1 MQRILTLS
9 ALLLIAH
16 SLFGQSRNLDISGTV
31 VDTLGAPLPLST
43 VLLLDPVDT
52 TLISYTRA
60 DEQGRFLLKNQKRT
74 SALVK
79 ISYVG
84 YMPRIIHI
92 DPQTSGDID
101 IGEIRLEE
109 IAKDLFEVVVKAAKA
124 PMSIRGDTIEY
135 DASKFKVAPGSSVED
150 LLRRLP
156 GIEVGQDGGI
166 TAEGQAVTRVTVD
179 GKRFFGNDPK
189 TATKNL
195 PAEGVKKVQVFDEQ
209 SEEEKLTGA
218 SSTPPEKTMNLEL
231 KDEFK
236 KGGFGKII
244 AGAGTEERAEL
255 KGNFNKFND
264 KEQFSIIGI
273 GNNTGRNGLSWDDYQ
288 DFRGSQ
294 SFNWDDDGDFGFG
307 SGGGYIIRYGGDEGD
322 DDIGDIENSFFGDQS
337 AGFPRNI
344 QGGLNYTYAHEK
356 PVLNAVYFFDRSQ
369 LMAEATR
376 NQQNFLPDATYTNQD
391 ISSQDNTNMG
401 HRVQFRIE
409 QKIDSLNT
417 LVFNANGVLNQRDNL
432 NDGTYRYFRSNNQL
446 SNFTQFDNRF
456 QQDARYLT
464 GSLIYRKKFKK
475 KGRSLGWSGAYFVN
489 DSEQTGTQSSI
500 NEFYDDSGALD
511 STLVIEQQI
520 DAVGLR
526 QQVKSSAIYVEPFG
540 KRWYWQTFYNYNL
553 RLESVDRDV
562 ADVVQ
567 DLPAPNDFLSRY
579 YDNRIDLHR
588 LGTSLRYSYKGINI
602 SAGLARQEFQ
612 LEGDFRSGPSGMID
626 TVIRR
631 TFPNWIPNV
640 NMSIDL
646 KRNRYLDGG
655 YVVTAR
661 EPSMRN
667 LQPVIDNSNPLFIRE
682 GNPNLIPQIDHNIRM
697 SFRRFSPATFTNLF
711 TNINFRIVENAF
723 VQEQTVD
730 SLLVTNSRTINY
742 KGGQS
747 LWASVSYG
755 FPIVKNKFTINLNYS
770 YSWNKRFALV
780 NAVENETFSNGHW
793 TNLRLNVTPGDRFTL
808 YLSGRFNLT
817 DTKYSINAEQN
828 QQLFNQTYSVDLNTI
843 LVWGIFA
850 NIHFDYDIY
859 QNDRFGFNQ
868 DVPILSASLYK
879 VLFPNKRG
887 EIRLSGYDLLNR
899 NLGVNQFAT
908 ANIVSETRTTTLAR
922 YAMLSFTYNLQ
933 GIETSLKKNRGWW

>member
-1 MQRILTLS
+1 MKRLYFL
-9 ALLLIAH
+9 AVLLLVSQAMY
-16 SLFGQSRNLDISGTV
+16 SQSKSLDISGTIA
-31 VDTLGAPLPLST
+31 DTLGEPLPLST

-60 DEQGRFLLKNQKRT
+60 DEKGRFELKNQKRKA
-74 SALVK
+74 ALLK

-84 YMPRIIHI
+84 FMPRIINI
-92 DPQTSGDID
+92 NPEATGDID

-109 IAKDLFEVVVKAAKA
+109 IAKDLFEIVVKAAKA

-156 GIEVGQDGGI
+156 GIEVGQDGSI
-166 TAEGQAVTRVTVD
+166 SSEGQSVTKVTVD

-195 PAEGVKKVQVFDEQ
+195 PAEGIKKVQVFDEA

-231 KDEFK
+231 KEEFK

-255 KGNFNKFND
+255 KGNYNKFND

-307 SGGGYIIRYGGDEGD
+307 SGSNYIIRYGGDDED
-322 DDIGDIENSFFGDQS
+322 DAIGDIENSFFGDQS
-337 AGFPRNI
+337 SGFPRNI
-344 QGGLNYTYAHEK
+344 QGGLNYTYAEK
-356 PVLNAVYFFDRSQ
+356 KTDLNAVYFFDRTQ
-369 LMAEATR
+369 LQADATR
-376 NQQNFLPDATYTNQD
+376 NQQNFLPDATYSNEA
-391 ISSQDNTNMG
+391 ISSQNNTNMG
-401 HRVQFRIE
+401 HRIQFRLE

-417 LVFNANGVLNQRDNL
+417 LVFNANGVLNNRDNL
-432 NDGTYRYFRSNNQL
+432 NDGTYRYYRSDKTL
-446 SNFTQFDNRF
+446 SNFTQYNN
-456 QQDARYLT
+456 QINQDARFLT

-475 KGRSLGWSGAYFVN
+475 KGRSLGWSGAYFLN
-489 DSEQTGTQSSI
+489 DSDQTGTQSST
-500 NEFYDDSGALD
+500 NEFYDANGLLD
-511 STLVIEQQI
+511 STSLIQQQV
-520 DAVGLR
+520 DARGLR
-526 QQVKSSAIYVEPFG
+526 QQVKSSAMYTEPIG
-540 KRWYWQTFYNYNL
+540 KRFYWQTFYNYNL

-562 ADVVQ
+562 ADIIQ
-567 DLPAPNDFLSRY
+567 DTPAANDFLSRY

-588 LGTSLRYSYKGINI
+588 LGTSIRYSYKGINI
-602 SAGLARQEFQ
+602 SAGIARQEFQ
-612 LEGDFRSGPSGMID
+612 LQGDFRSGPSVMID
-626 TVIRR
+626 TVINR
-631 TFPNWIPNV
+631 TFPNWIPNA
-640 NMSIDL
+640 NMSFDL
-646 KRNRYLDGG
+646 KRNRYMNGS
-655 YVVTAR
+655 YSVSAN

-667 LQPVIDNSNPLFIRE
+667 LQPIVDNSNPLFIRE
-682 GNPNLIPQIDHNIRM
+682 GNPDLIPQIDHNIRM
-697 SFRRFSPATFTNLF
+697 MFRQFSPATFTNLF
-711 TNINFRIVENAF
+711 TSVNYTIIENAF
-723 VQEQTVD
+723 VQKQTVD

-747 LWASVSYG
+747 LRSSLNYG
-755 FPIVKNKFTINLNYS
+755 FPIVKNKFTINVNYS
-770 YSWNKRFALV
+770 YSINKRFALV
-780 NAVENETFSNGHW
+780 NDVENETFSNGHW
-793 TNLRLNVTPGDRFTL
+793 TNLRLNVTPNEKFTL

-817 DTKYSINAEQN
+817 DTKYSINKTQN
-828 QQLFNQTYSVDLNTI
+828 QTLFNQTYSVDLNTM
-843 LVWGIFA
+843 LAWGVYI

-859 QNDRFGFNQ
+859 QIDRFGFNQ
-868 DVPILSASLYK
+868 DVPILSASMYK

-899 NLGVNQFAT
+899 NLGVNQYAS
-908 ANIVSETRTTTLAR
+908 ANVVSETRTSTLAR
-922 YAMLSFTYNLQ
+922 YYMLTFTYNLQ

>member
-1 MQRILTLS
+1 MRRLLS
-9 ALLLIAH
+9 LAVLLLLTQVMY
-16 SLFGQSRNLDISGTV
+16 SQSKNLDISGIV
-31 VDTLGAPLPLST
+31 ADTLGIPLPLST

-52 TLISYTRA
+52 TLISYTRTEE
-60 DEQGRFLLKNQKRT
+60 DGSFILKRQKRAP
-74 SALVK
+74 ALLK

-84 YMPRIIHI
+84 FMPQIINVN
-92 DPQTSGDID
+92 PEPAGDVN

-156 GIEVGQDGGI
+156 GIEVGQDGSI
-166 TAEGQAVTRVTVD
+166 SAEGQSVTKVTVD

-195 PAEGVKKVQVFDEQ
+195 PAEGIKKVQVFDEE
-209 SEEEKLTGA
+209 SEEQKLTGA

-231 KDEFK
+231 KEEFK

-244 AGAGTEERAEL
+244 AGAGTEERAEM
-255 KGNFNKFND
+255 KGNYNKFNK

-294 SFNWDDDGDFGFG
+294 SFNWDDGGDFGFG
-307 SGGGYIIRYGGDEGD
+307 GGGGYIIRYGGDEDD
-322 DDIGDIENSFFGDQS
+322 DDIGDITNSFFGDQS
-337 AGFPRNI
+337 SGFPRNI
-344 QGGLNYTYAHEK
+344 QGGLNYSYAEEK
-356 PVLNAVYFFDRSQ
+356 TDLNAVYFFDRAQ
-369 LMAEATR
+369 LTADATR
-376 NQQNFLPDATYTNQD
+376 NQENFLPDATYSSED
-391 ISSQDNTNMG
+391 VSSQDNTNMG
-401 HRVQFRIE
+401 HRVQFRLE

-432 NDGTYRYFRSNNQL
+432 NDGTYRYYRSDNSL
-446 SNFTQFDNRF
+446 SNYTQYDNRF
-456 QQDARYLT
+456 KQDARYLT

-489 DSEQTGTQSSI
+489 DSDQNGTQSST
-500 NEFYDDSGALD
+500 NEFYDNAGLLD
-511 STLVIEQQI
+511 STSVIEQDI
-520 DAVGLR
+520 AAIGLR
-526 QQVKSSAIYVEPFG
+526 QQVKSSAMYVEPFG
-540 KRWYWQTFYNYNL
+540 KRFYWQTFYNYNL

-562 ADVVQ
+562 ADVIQ
-567 DLPAPNDFLSRY
+567 DTPSPNDFLSRY

-588 LGTSLRYSYKGINI
+588 LGMSLRYSFKGINL
-602 SAGLARQEFQ
+602 SAGMARQEFQ
-612 LEGDFRSGPSGMID
+612 LEGDFRSGPSVMID
-626 TVIRR
+626 TIIRR

-640 NMSIDL
+640 NMSFDL
-646 KRNRYLDGG
+646 KRNRYLQGS
-655 YVVTAR
+655 YTVNAR

-667 LQPVIDNSNPLFIRE
+667 LQPIVDNSNPLFIRE

-697 SFRRFSPATFTNLF
+697 MFRQFSPATFTNLF
-711 TNINFRIVENAF
+711 TTVNYRIIDNAF

-730 SLLVTNSRTINY
+730 SLLVTNSKTINY

-747 LWASVSYG
+747 ASASVNYG
-755 FPIVKNKFTINLNYS
+755 FPIIKNQFTINLNYG

-780 NAVENETFSNGHW
+780 NTIENATLSNGHW
-793 TNLRLNVTPGDRFTL
+793 GQLRLNITPSEKLTL
-808 YLSGRFNLT
+808 YLTGRFNLT

-828 QQLFNQTYSVDLNTI
+828 QTLFNQTYSVDLNTI
-843 LVWGIFA
+843 VVWGVFA
-850 NIHFDYDIY
+850 NVHFDYDIY

-899 NLGVNQFAT
+899 NLGVNQYAS
-908 ANIVSETRTTTLAR
+908 ANMVRETRTSTLAR
-922 YAMLSFTYNLQ
+922 YYMLSFTYNLQ
-933 GIETSLKKNRGWW
+933 GIDTSLKKGRGWW

>member
-1 MQRILTLS
+1 MQRLLS
-9 ALLLIAH
+9 LAVLLLFTQVMY
-16 SLFGQSRNLDISGTV
+16 SQSKSIDISGIV
-31 VDTLGAPLPLST
+31 ADTLGEPLPLST

-60 DEQGRFLLKNQKRT
+60 DEKGRFVLKNEKRAP
-74 SALVK
+74 ALIK

-84 YMPRIIHI
+84 FMPQIINI
-92 DPQTSGDID
+92 NPEPTGDVN

-135 DASKFKVAPGSSVED
+135 DASKFQVAPGSSVED

-156 GIEVGQDGGI
+156 GIEVGQDGSI
-166 TAEGQAVTRVTVD
+166 SAEGQSVTKVTVD

-195 PAEGVKKVQVFDEQ
+195 PAEGIKKVQVFDEE
-209 SEEEKLTGA
+209 SEEQKLTGA

-231 KDEFK
+231 KEEFK

-244 AGAGTEERAEL
+244 AGGGTEERAEL
-255 KGNFNKFND
+255 KGNYNKFNK

-273 GNNTGRNGLSWDDYQ
+273 ANNTGRNGLSWDDYQ

-294 SFNWDDDGDFGFG
+294 SFNWDDGGDFGFG
-307 SGGGYIIRYGGDEGD
+307 SGGGYTIYYGGDDGD
-322 DDIGDIENSFFGDQS
+322 DDVGDITNSFFGDQS
-337 AGFPRNI
+337 SGFPRNI
-344 QGGLNYTYAHEK
+344 QGGLNYTYSEEK
-356 PVLNAVYFFDRSQ
+356 TDLNAVYFFDRAQ
-369 LMAEATR
+369 LSADATR
-376 NQQNFLPDATYTNQD
+376 NQENFLPDATYSNED
-391 ISSQDNTNMG
+391 VSSQNNTNMG
-401 HRVQFRIE
+401 HRVQFRLE

-432 NDGTYRYFRSNNQL
+432 NDGTYRYFRADNSL
-446 SNFTQFDNRF
+446 SNYTQYDNQF
-456 QQDARYLT
+456 KQDARYLT

-475 KGRSLGWSGAYFVN
+475 KGRSFGWSGSYFIN
-489 DSEQTGTQSSI
+489 DSEQNGTQSST
-500 NEFYDDSGALD
+500 NEFYDNAGLLD
-511 STLVIEQQI
+511 STSVIEQDI
-520 DAVGLR
+520 EALGLR
-526 QQVKSSAIYVEPFG
+526 QQIKSSVIYVEPFG
-540 KRWYWQTFYNYNL
+540 KRFYWQTFYNYNL

-562 ADVVQ
+562 ADVIQ
-567 DLPAPNDFLSRY
+567 DTPTANDFLSRY

-588 LGTSLRYSYKGINI
+588 LGMSIRYSYKGINL

-612 LEGDFRSGPSGMID
+612 LEGDFRSGPTVMID
-626 TVIRR
+626 TVIQR

-640 NMSIDL
+640 NMSFDL
-646 KRNRYLDGG
+646 KRNRYLQGS
-655 YVVTAR
+655 YTVNAR

-667 LQPVIDNSNPLFIRE
+667 LQPIIDNSNPLFIRE
-682 GNPNLIPQIDHNIRM
+682 GNPNLIPQIDHNIRI
-697 SFRRFSPATFTNLF
+697 SFRQFSPATFTHLHSS
-711 TNINFRIVENAF
+711 INYRIVDNAF

-730 SLLVTNSRTINY
+730 TLLVTNSRTINY

-747 LWASVSYG
+747 IWASLGYG
-755 FPIVKNKFTINLNYS
+755 FPIVKNKFTVNLNYS
-770 YSWNKRFALV
+770 YSLNKRFALV
-780 NAVENETFSNGHW
+780 NEVENETFSNGHW
-793 TNLRLNVTPGDRFTL
+793 TQLRLNVTPGDRLTL

-828 QQLFNQTYSVDLNTI
+828 QTLFNQTYSVDLNT
-843 LVWGIFA
+843 LLAWGIFA

-899 NLGVNQFAT
+899 NLGVNQFAN
-908 ANIVSETRTTTLAR
+908 ANMVSETRTSTLAR
-922 YAMLSFTYNLQ
+922 YYMLSFTYNLQ
-933 GIETSLKKNRGWW
+933 GIETSLKKKRGWW

>member
-1 MQRILTLS
+1 MRHLLPTI
-9 ALLLIAH
+9 ACLLIVFN
-16 SLFGQSRNLDISGTV
+16 LYGQSKSIDIKGSIT
-31 VDTLGAPLPLST
+31 DTLGEPLPLST

-60 DEQGRFLLKNQKRT
+60 DEKGQFELKNQKRT
-74 SALVK
+74 PALLK

-84 YMPRIIHI
+84 FMPQIINI
-92 DPQTSGDID
+92 NPESTGDIN

-156 GIEVGQDGGI
+156 GIEVGQDGSI
-166 TAEGQAVTRVTVD
+166 SSEGQSVTKVTVD

-195 PAEGVKKVQVFDEQ
+195 PAEGIKKVQVFDEE

-231 KDEFK
+231 KEEFK

-255 KGNFNKFND
+255 KGNYNKFND

-307 SGGGYIIRYGGDEGD
+307 SGGNYIIHYGGDDEGD
-322 DDIGDIENSFFGDQS
+322 SIGDIENSFFGDQS
-337 AGFPRNI
+337 SGFPRNI
-344 QGGLNYTYAHEK
+344 QGGLNYTYTEK
-356 PVLNAVYFFDRSQ
+356 KTDLNAVYFFDRSELQ
-369 LMAEATR
+369 ADATR
-376 NQQNFLPDATYTNQD
+376 NQQNFLPDATYSNEA
-391 ISSQDNTNMG
+391 ISAQKNTNMG
-401 HRVQFRIE
+401 HRVQFRME

-417 LVFNANGVLNQRDNL
+417 LVFNANGVLNNRDNL
-432 NDGTYRYFRSNNQL
+432 NDGTYRYYRSDNTL
-446 SNFTQFDNRF
+446 SNFTQYNN
-456 QQDARYLT
+456 QINQDARYLT

-475 KGRSLGWSGAYFVN
+475 KGRSLGWSGAYFIN
-489 DSEQTGTQSSI
+489 DSDQNGIQSST
-500 NEFYDDSGALD
+500 NEFFDANGLLD
-511 STLVIEQQI
+511 STSLIRQQV
-520 DAVGLR
+520 DASGLR
-526 QQVKSSAIYVEPFG
+526 QQVKSSAMYTEPLG
-540 KRWYWQTFYNYNL
+540 KRFYWQTFYNYNL

-562 ADVVQ
+562 ADIIQ
-567 DLPAPNDFLSRY
+567 DTPSPNDFLSRY

-588 LGTSLRYSYKGINI
+588 LGTSIRYSYKGINI
-602 SAGLARQEFQ
+602 SAGIARQEFQ
-612 LEGDFRSGPSGMID
+612 LEGNFRSGPSVMID
-626 TVIRR
+626 TIINRI
-631 TFPNWIPNV
+631 FPNWIPNA
-640 NMSIDL
+640 NISFDL
-646 KRNRYLDGG
+646 KRNRYLNGS
-655 YVVTAR
+655 YSVSAR

-697 SFRRFSPATFTNLF
+697 MFRQFSPATFTNLF
-711 TNINFRIVENAF
+711 TSVNYSIVENAF

-730 SLLVTNSRTINY
+730 SLLVTNTRTINY

-747 LWASVSYG
+747 LWASLNYG
-755 FPIVKNKFTINLNYS
+755 FPIIKNKFTINVNYS
-770 YSWNKRFALV
+770 YSINKRFALV
-780 NAVENETFSNGHW
+780 NDVENETFSNGHW
-793 TNLRLNVTPGDRFTL
+793 TNLRLNVTPNEKFTL

-817 DTKYSINAEQN
+817 DTKYSINKTQN
-828 QQLFNQTYSVDLNTI
+828 QTLFNQTYSIDLNTMM
-843 LVWGIFA
+843 VWGIYA

-868 DVPILSASLYK
+868 DVPILSASIYK

-899 NLGVNQFAT
+899 NLGVNQYAS
-908 ANIVSETRTTTLAR
+908 ANVVSETRTSTLAR
-922 YAMLSFTYNLQ
+922 YYMLTFTYNLQ

>member
-1 MQRILTLS
+1 MRRLLPL
-9 ALLLIAH
+9 AVLLLLSQWMYA
-16 SLFGQSRNLDISGTV
+16 QSKSLDISGTV
-31 VDTLGAPLPLST
+31 VDTLGEPLPLST
-43 VLLLDPVDT
+43 VLLLDVVDT

-60 DEQGRFLLKNQKRT
+60 DENGHFILKKQKRT
-74 SALVK
+74 AALLK

-84 YMPRIIHI
+84 FMPQIINVY
-92 DPQTSGDID
+92 PASEGDLD
-101 IGEIRLEE
+101 IGNVKLEE

-156 GIEVGQDGGI
+156 GIEVGQDGSI
-166 TAEGQAVTRVTVD
+166 SSEGQSVTKVTVD

-195 PAEGVKKVQVFDEQ
+195 PAEGIKKVQVFDEE

-231 KDEFK
+231 KEEFK

-255 KGNFNKFND
+255 KGNYNKFN
-264 KEQFSIIGI
+264 KTEQFSIIGI

-307 SGGGYIIRYGGDEGD
+307 SGDGYIIRYGGDEED
-322 DDIGDIENSFFGDQS
+322 EDIGDIENSFFGDES
-337 AGFPRNI
+337 SGFPRNI
-344 QGGLNYTYAHEK
+344 QGGLNYTYTQDK
-356 PVLNAVYFFDRSQ
+356 TDLNAVYFFDRTQ
-369 LMAEATR
+369 LRADATR
-376 NQQNFLPDATYTNQD
+376 NQENFLPDATYSNEA

-401 HRVQFRIE
+401 HRVQLRLE

-432 NDGTYRYFRSNNQL
+432 NDGTYRYYRSNNLL
-446 SNFTQFDNRF
+446 SNFTLYDNQFK
-456 QQDARYLT
+456 QDARYLT
-464 GSLIYRKKFKK
+464 GSLIYRKKFRK

-489 DSEQTGTQSSI
+489 DSEQNGTQSSI
-500 NEFYDDSGALD
+500 NEFYDDNGLLD
-511 STLVIEQQI
+511 STSVIEQQI
-520 DAVGLR
+520 EAFGLR
-526 QQVKSSAIYVEPFG
+526 QQIKSSAIYVEPFG
-540 KRWYWQTFYNYNL
+540 KRLYWQTFYNYNL

-562 ADVVQ
+562 ADVIQ
-567 DLPAPNDFLSRY
+567 DTPAANDFLSRY

-602 SAGLARQEFQ
+602 SAGLAGQEYQ
-612 LEGDFRSGPSGMID
+612 LEGDFRSGPTVMID

-631 TFPNWIPNV
+631 TFQNWVPNV
-640 NMSIDL
+640 NLNFDL
-646 KRNRYLDGG
+646 KRNRYLSGS
-655 YVVTAR
+655 YTVNANA
-661 EPSMRN
+661 PSMRN
-667 LQPVIDNSNPLFIRE
+667 LQPVVDNSNPLFIRE
-682 GNPNLIPQIDHNIRM
+682 GNPNLIPQINH
-697 SFRRFSPATFTNLF
+697 SFQMMFRQFSPATFTNLF
-711 TNINFRIVENAF
+711 TTIRFNISENAF

-730 SLLVTNSRTINY
+730 SLLVTNSKTINY

-747 LWASVSYG
+747 MWTSINYG
-755 FPIVKNKFTINLNYS
+755 FPIIKNKFTVNLNYS

-780 NAVENETFSNGHW
+780 NAVENETQSNSHW
-793 TNLRLNVTPGDRFTL
+793 SQLRLNVTPSEKFTL
-808 YLSGRFNLT
+808 YISGRFNLT
-817 DTKYSINAEQN
+817 DTKYSINNEQN
-828 QQLFNQTYSVDLNTI
+828 QQLFNQTYSINLNAA
-843 LVWGIFA
+843 LLWGIYA

-868 DVPILSASLYK
+868 DVPILSASFYK

-887 EIRLSGYDLLNR
+887 EIRLSGYDLMNR
-899 NLGVNQFAT
+899 NLGVSQYAS
-908 ANIVSETRTTTLAR
+908 ANIVSETRTSTLAR
-922 YAMLSFTYNLQ
+922 YYMLSFTYNLQ
-933 GIETSLKKNRGWW
+933 GIETSLKQNRGWW

>member
-1 MQRILTLS
+1 MQRFLTLS
-9 ALLLIAH
+9 ALLLIAN
-16 SLFGQSRNLDISGTV
+16 SLFSQSKNLDISGTV
-31 VDTLGAPLPLST
+31 VDTLGVPLPLAT
-43 VLLLDPVDT
+43 VLLLDPADT
-52 TLISYTRA
+52 ILISYTRA
-60 DEQGRFLLKNQKRT
+60 DDQGHFKLNNQKRT
-74 SALVK
+74 KALLK

-84 YMPRIIHI
+84 FMPQIINV
-92 DPQTSGDID
+92 DPESTGDID
-101 IGEIRLEE
+101 VGEIRLEE

-166 TAEGQAVTRVTVD
+166 TAEGQSVTRVTVD

-195 PAEGVKKVQVFDEQ
+195 PAEGVKKVQVFDEK

-255 KGNFNKFND
+255 KGNFNKFNE

-307 SGGGYIIRYGGDEGD
+307 SGGGYIIYYGGDEGD
-322 DDIGDIENSFFGDQS
+322 DDIGDITNSFFGDRS
-337 AGFPRNI
+337 SGFPRNA

-356 PVLNAVYFFDRSQ
+356 TDLNAVYFFDRSQ
-369 LMAEATR
+369 LLADATR
-376 NQQNFLPDATYTNQD
+376 NQQNFLPDETFTNED

-409 QKIDSLNT
+409 QKLDSLNT
-417 LVFNANGVLNQRDNL
+417 LVFNANGVLNQRENL
-432 NDGTYRYFRSNNQL
+432 NDGTYRYFRSNNLL
-446 SNFTQFDNRF
+446 SNFTRFDNQF

-464 GSLIYRKKFKK
+464 GSVIYRKKFKR

-489 DSEQTGTQSSI
+489 GSEQTGTQSSI
-500 NEFYDDSGALD
+500 NEFYDDGGMLD
-511 STLVIEQQI
+511 SSLVIEQQI

-526 QQVKSSAIYVEPFG
+526 QQVKSSAIYVEPIG
-540 KRWYWQTFYNYNL
+540 KRFYWQTFYNYNL

-562 ADVVQ
+562 ADIVQ
-567 DLPAPNDFLSRY
+567 DLPAANDFLSRY

-588 LGTSLRYSYKGINI
+588 LGTSLRYSYKGINV

-612 LEGDFRSGPSGMID
+612 LEGDFRSGPSAMID

-631 TFPNWIPNV
+631 TFPNWIPNA
-640 NMSIDL
+640 NMSFDL
-646 KRNRYLDGG
+646 KRNRYLDGS
-655 YVVTAR
+655 YSVTAR

-697 SFRRFSPATFTNLF
+697 SFRQFSPATFTNLF
-711 TNINFRIVENAF
+711 ASVSFRIVDNAF

-742 KGGQS
+742 KGGKSMWSS
-747 LWASVSYG
+747 LSYG
-755 FPIVKNKFTINLNYS
+755 FPIVKNQFTINLNYS
-770 YSWNKRFALV
+770 YSWSKRYALV
-780 NAVENETFSNGHW
+780 NAIENETQSNGHW
-793 TNLRLNVTPGDRFTL
+793 GQLRVNVTPSEKLTL

-843 LVWGIFA
+843 LVWGVFA

-868 DVPILSASLYK
+868 DVPIFSASLYK

-908 ANIVSETRTTTLAR
+908 ANVVSETRTTTLAR

-933 GIETSLKKNRGWW
+933 GIETNLKKGRGRW